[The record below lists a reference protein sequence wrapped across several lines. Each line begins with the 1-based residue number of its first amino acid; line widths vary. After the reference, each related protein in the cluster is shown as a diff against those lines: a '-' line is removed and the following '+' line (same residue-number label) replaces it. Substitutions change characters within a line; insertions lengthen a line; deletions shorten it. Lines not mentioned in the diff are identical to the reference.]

1 MATVNILVNVLLVG
15 SKGGAVL
22 LSNSVSL
29 LASLVDSAL
38 DLLSTA
44 IIWGAAVAA
53 GSKEDGGKGRTRVSR
68 VV

>member
-1 MATVNILVNVLLVG
+1 MLV
-15 SKGGAVL
+15 
-22 LSNSVSL
+22 SNSVSL

-53 GSKEDGGKGRTRVSR
+53 GSKEEGGKGRTRVLQVGPGGRLAS
-68 VV
+68 VSQVESIDE